1 MIDFV
6 GELPLE
12 WQPKWEQLRGDIK
25 LGEKGQRSKS
35 TLEQKF
41 DGHVSE
47 PDLKVL
53 LPVIKGLTRFLPE
66 DRVSASQALDLIRD
80 KCTDRDS
87 KASDD
92 ELVFRSWYTTSLI

>member
-35 TLEQKF
+35 TLEQNF
-41 DGHVSE
+41 E
-47 PDLKVL
+47 
-53 LPVIKGLTRFLPE
+53 
-66 DRVSASQALDLIRD
+66 
-80 KCTDRDS
+80 
-87 KASDD
+87 
-92 ELVFRSWYTTSLI
+92 